1 MNDAWIVLT
10 NGAVPPMIIAGVHR
24 YPDQSDAEHEPQ
36 SQRQSQVLGIPVG
49 VPLAGTLSDRRAAG
63 RIDRSGTLE
72 FRLVRSRL
80 RPTVGV
86 ELTWCAVVGC

>member
-1 MNDAWIVLT
+1 MRIVLT

-49 VPLAGTLSDRRAAG
+49 VPLA
-63 RIDRSGTLE
+63 
-72 FRLVRSRL
+72 
-80 RPTVGV
+80 
-86 ELTWCAVVGC
+86 VVGLLAQLSGEPDLVAV

>member
-1 MNDAWIVLT
+1 MKDAWIVLT

-49 VPLAGTLSDRRAAG
+49 VPLTG
-63 RIDRSGTLE
+63 
-72 FRLVRSRL
+72 
-80 RPTVGV
+80 
-86 ELTWCAVVGC
+86 